1 MCNLNI
7 MIKNACKNE
16 PTRVK
21 LKVVMSTHLHKREQ
35 YRCNNDGMKPEE
47 EKNAGDGFG
56 NDREELV
63 GGRCDREK
71 QLCRL

>member
-1 MCNLNI
+1 
-7 MIKNACKNE
+7 
-16 PTRVK
+16 
-21 LKVVMSTHLHKREQ
+21 MSTRLLKREQ
-35 YRCNNDGMKPEE
+35 YGCNNDGMKPEE